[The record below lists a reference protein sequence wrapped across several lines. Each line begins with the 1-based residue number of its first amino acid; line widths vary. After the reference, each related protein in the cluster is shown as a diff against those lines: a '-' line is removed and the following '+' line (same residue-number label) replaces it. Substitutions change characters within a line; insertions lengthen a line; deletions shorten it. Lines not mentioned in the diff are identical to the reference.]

1 MHPVASVIQQRG
13 TSPHTVFVF
22 PSEIASRLWL
32 EEALDILGEQS
43 LPADRF
49 IAWDRFKECAIQP
62 MVAGKQPVS
71 GRLRKLYAISLAKRN
86 AESDPPFFTELIPQ
100 PYAKTGSIF
109 ASWIS
114 SLLPSL
120 ALWEQ
125 RTGRPDHFDREA
137 CDLALLKKDYTTF
150 LETRRLFEPAWQ
162 KPPLKDT
169 GKHYILFFPEA
180 IEDFREYRDL
190 VDSAN
195 FMETITVDQALSFM
209 PERDKPKSSRFGTT
223 REELRTLAL
232 EIEDLLTAG
241 VSPESVAVS
250 VPELDAVL
258 PYLSRELNL
267 RGIPFDLRS
276 GAQLTSHPAGRL
288 FPLIRECASTGF
300 SFASVKAL
308 MLDRLVPWKER
319 TMAERLVSF
328 GIENHCLTSWSED
341 GKTIDVWMEAFAGS
355 CSTSTT
361 ELKAWYTQL
370 RKHISAMT
378 GAATFSELRKH
389 YFMFRNTFLDMELL
403 DPAED
408 AVLGRCL
415 DELANLTALEDLYP
429 EIIPD
434 NPWNFFISVLE
445 DTIYVHQ
452 RTHGGIALFPYRV
465 AAGTPFPHHFILD
478 ASQDHATIVYRE
490 LSFLRHDNRLK
501 LGLADTDASAAFF
514 GMYRLSGSRFSV
526 SDHTF
531 SGYCTAHGY
540 FDTYR
545 SADRITDDPFRQEAA
560 FFADPAQLPAHRY
573 PIQADGFEQWQQRRN
588 RKRFSF
594 LADPFTGIPDTLSRQ
609 VEDRTIREGAVVI
622 NQTELS
628 RFAYC
633 NARWFLGKILGLK
646 KQDRDAA
653 MINERNMGLIIHQAL
668 HEVYVRIRDED
679 KQFFAAHREQYY
691 QWADEAARNTTA
703 QSAEFKGPI
712 AGPIISLLSRRV
724 SDAIRLVIDL
734 DARILDSFAPVMLED
749 WIELRRGD
757 KLFTGKIDRI
767 SQNPAD
773 MNLVLIDYKSGNV
786 KKPGDYTPQPEGAV
800 VEEQE
805 LGDYQMPMYLFL
817 AESTLRTTTPD
828 ATIQDA
834 WFASIKD
841 KKYVPIVK
849 GESWGTQTSGR
860 NAVPREKFDPALQVF
875 LNTADRFA
883 RAVREQNFTRPENLP
898 RKSCAECEYF
908 RICRTTYIAE
918 DQ

>member
-32 EEALDILGEQS
+32 EASLDILGEQS

-49 IAWDRFKECAIQP
+49 IAWDRFKESAIQTH
-62 MVAGKQPVS
+62 VSGKQPVS
-71 GRLRKLYAISLAKRN
+71 GRVRKLYAVSLAKRN
-86 AESDPPFFTELIPQ
+86 AESDPPFFSELIPQ
-100 PYAKTGSIF
+100 TYAKTGSIF

-114 SLLPSL
+114 SILPSL

-125 RTGRPDHFDREA
+125 RTDRQEAAGREG
-137 CDLALLKKDYTTF
+137 CDLALLKKDYTAF
-150 LETRRLFEPAWQ
+150 LESRRLFEPAWQ
-162 KPPLKDT
+162 KPPLRDT

-180 IEDFREYRDL
+180 IEDFREYREL
-190 VDSAN
+190 VDSAS
-195 FMETITVDQALSFM
+195 FMETVTVDQALSLM
-209 PERDKPKSSRFGTT
+209 PERNEPEASRFGTT

-232 EIEDLLTAG
+232 EIEDLLHTG

-276 GAQLTSHPAGRL
+276 GSQLTSHPAGRL

-300 SFASVKAL
+300 SFAAVKAL
-308 MLDRLVPWKER
+308 MLDRLVPWKEH

-328 GIENHCLTSWSED
+328 GIENHCLASWNEN
-341 GKTIDVWMEAFAGS
+341 GTTIDVWMEAFAGS
-355 CSTSTT
+355 RSTGTT
-361 ELKAWYTQL
+361 ELKSWYTRL
-370 RKHISAMT
+370 RKHVSAMT
-378 GAATFSELRKH
+378 GSTTFSEIRKH
-389 YFMFRNTFLDMELL
+389 YFMFRNTFLDMDLL

-434 NPWNFFISVLE
+434 NPWSFFISVLE

-465 AAGTPFPHHFILD
+465 AAGTPFPHHFVLD

-514 GMYRLSGSRFSV
+514 GMYRLSLARFSV
-526 SDHTF
+526 SEHTF
-531 SGYCTAHGY
+531 AGYCTAHGY
-540 FDTYR
+540 FETHN
-545 SADRITDDPFRQEAA
+545 AVDRITDDPFRQEAT
-560 FFADPAQLPAHRY
+560 FFTDPAQLPARRY
-573 PIQADGFEQWQQRRN
+573 PVQADGFEQWQQRRN

-594 LADPFTGIPDTLSRQ
+594 LKEPFTGTPESLSHQ
-609 VEDRTIREGAVVI
+609 VEEKTMRDGAVVI

-633 NARWFLGKILGLK
+633 NARWFLGKILGLTR
-646 KQDRDAA
+646 QDRDAS
-653 MINERNMGLIIHQAL
+653 MINERNIGLIIHQAL

-679 KQFFAAHREQYY
+679 KQFFAAHRKQYY
-691 QWADEAARNTTA
+691 QWADEAARNATA

-724 SDAIRLVIDL
+724 SDAVRLVIDL
-734 DARILDSFAPVMLED
+734 DARILDSFAPVMLEE
-749 WIELRRGD
+749 WIELRRDD
-757 KLFTGKIDRI
+757 KLFTGKIDRV

-786 KKPGDYTPQPEGAV
+786 KKPGDYIPQPEDAE
-800 VEEQE
+800 VEEQL

-817 AESTLRTTTPD
+817 AENSLRSTTQD

-834 WFASIKD
+834 WFAGIKD
-841 KKYVPIVK
+841 KKYIPIVK
-849 GESWGTQTSGR
+849 GESWRTQTGGK
-860 NAVPREKFDPALQVF
+860 NAIPRDNFDPALQVF
-875 LNTADRFA
+875 LHTADRFA
-883 RAVREQNFTRPENLP
+883 QAVREQDFTRPEDLP
-898 RKSCAECEYF
+898 RKSCTECEYF